1 MAPNLPSL
9 KPGDLVAGRFRVVE
23 MIGSGGFSVVYR
35 AHQEG
40 MNRFVALKVLK
51 PTASNDAKIV
61 ERFRREAL
69 YASHLSHPNTI
80 TLFDYGTTD
89 NNLCYIAMEYLN
101 GMDLSAVVQKHVPMD
116 LKRVWK
122 ILVQSCRSLAE
133 AHRLGL
139 VHRDLK
145 PENIFLCQREEG
157 EFVKV
162 LDFGVSKAISSF
174 GDAGPATL
182 APLTQEGTVFG
193 TPLYMAPEQAMA
205 ESITPAVDVYALG
218 HIAYEMITGYAAYD
232 GSNNAMDVMLRQI
245 NDPPLALPEP
255 WNETPFN
262 QLITHCTQKD
272 PTHRIPNSTAL
283 LDILLDEDFEP
294 YFDPSERPATLTTL
308 TRTPAITNTQETQPL
323 LDREEFE
330 EVYRWELDIIE
341 DAFQEAKSE
350 QDVRLVMVRGKPGTG
365 RSNLIRAFTAKAI
378 ARPGVTVLHRAQD
391 ADADVGL
398 ETELSILTGTPL
410 AGKGVDEVKRILR
423 GLYGEED
430 DFSRDADELG
440 TDSRPLGTL
449 SAIRDTMLQ
458 RIGKPFRK
466 KTESTTL
473 VWAIENLERLD
484 TLTLAFLDRFFRDLH
499 SHPAP
504 VLILA
509 TVYPED
515 LKRRSGL
522 VRYVQS
528 LMQAQK
534 PIARQLSLV
543 PPDEKK
549 ADDDTAVLDKIP
561 KDIAPDGSYLGFPDS
576 EPETWDDEDEYPD
589 DATDRIVAPATAEL
603 GEAFDRIMGYLAQLG
618 DEVPLDL
625 WKLVYARILDT
636 DLVRVV
642 DTIMS
647 QADRFGI
654 VHRSD
659 ETIRFAKPGFAEM
672 LREVFEDL
680 PESEDAH
687 RQLAEIMEGY
697 YRSPNHQNIKT
708 IANHWRLAGRPVRAV
723 QLLFDAGQT
732 AYQGLDLD
740 AAREYYLQIQKILEI
755 EAQRIMQTGGVLPF
769 EMTQLWLRLGEVHG
783 ALGEHGAAEDAL
795 NKSLQE
801 ADVNDKKIYARAHK
815 LLGDLAATQERYT
828 DALKY
833 YEKGRDGYRQLG
845 QARPFVAITAEM
857 GRCALQQSRAGLAED
872 LSRQALEMAS
882 KLKDDRLVSR
892 IERNLGQVLV
902 RRGRFLEAIEHLEA
916 SMAGF
921 EAAGREF
928 EVIENLGELGNA
940 AYASGKFVDARE
952 HFIRS
957 IALSSSLHVGT
968 PHQAHLGLART
979 LAALGNLGQAEAHM
993 AEALAHSGTTNEL
1006 SKMAEV
1012 HLYLG
1017 DLFLARSDHAK
1028 AKGHYDRVIELAKS
1042 VGQIRFG
1049 IVGLVRH
1056 AYVAFDEGDE
1066 TEVYARLTE
1075 AMNQAQ
1081 SVRDQESELQI
1092 RAHIIYTQLLT
1103 HGFRA
1108 RGDTFSSLLN
1118 SSDEL
1123 NLNKAA
1129 VLCYLFKADVAAARG
1144 EHSEARELLRYAQ
1157 IGAAQIGDFA
1167 MVIPIARRS
1176 YLIQRQQEQLG
1187 DPHLGAGYAI
1197 GALIPPEVGSRR
1209 FKELPEAV
1217 E

>member
-9 KPGDLVAGRFRVVE
+9 KPGDLVAGRFRIVE

-80 TLFDYGTTD
+80 TLFDYGTTE
-89 NNLCYIAMEYLN
+89 NNLCYIAMEHLQ
-101 GMDLSAVVQKHVPMD
+101 GMDLSAVVQQHIPME

-122 ILVQSCRSLAE
+122 ILVQSARSLAE

-157 EFVKV
+157 EFIKV

-205 ESITPAVDVYALG
+205 ETITPAVDVYALG
-218 HIAYEMITGYAAYD
+218 HIAYEMVTGYAAYD

-255 WNETPFN
+255 WDETPFN

-272 PTHRIPNSTAL
+272 PAHRIQNATAL
-283 LDILLDEDFEP
+283 LDILLGDEFEP
-294 YFDPSERPATLTTL
+294 YFDPTERPTTLTTL
-308 TRTPAITNTQETQPL
+308 TRTPAIASTQETQPL
-323 LDREEFE
+323 LNDKEFE
-330 EVYRWELDIIE
+330 RVYRWELDVIE
-341 DAFQEAKSE
+341 DAFNEAQK
-350 QDVRLVMVRGKPGTG
+350 QRDVRLVMVRGKPGTG
-365 RSNLIRAFTAKAI
+365 RSNLVRAYIKRAI
-378 ARPGVTVLHRAQD
+378 TRPDVTVLHRTQDSD
-391 ADADVGL
+391 ADAGL
-398 ETELSILTGTPL
+398 ERELSVLTGTPL
-410 AGKGVDEVKRILR
+410 AGEGVGEVKRILR
-423 GLYGEED
+423 KIYGDDD
-430 DFSRDADELG
+430 DFSLDADELG

-449 SAIRDTMLQ
+449 STIRDTMLQ
-458 RIGKPFRK
+458 RIGKPFRDR
-466 KTESTTL
+466 TDSNT
-473 VWAIENLERLD
+473 VIWAIENIERLD

-528 LMQAQK
+528 LLQSQR
-534 PIARQLSLV
+534 PIGRQLSLI

-549 ADDDTAVLDKIP
+549 PDELDDVLANIP
-561 KDIAPDGSYLGFPDS
+561 KDLPVDGSYIGADAGD
-576 EPETWDDEDEYPD
+576 TVDDLDDYAD
-589 DATDRIVAPATAEL
+589 DATDRIAAPETAQL

-618 DEVPLDL
+618 DEVPTDL
-625 WKLVYARILDT
+625 WKIVYARILDT

-642 DTIMS
+642 DMIMA
-647 QADRFGI
+647 QAERFGI
-654 VHRSD
+654 LQRVD
-659 ETIRFAKPGFAEM
+659 DTIRFAKPGFAEM

-680 PESEDAH
+680 PGAAEAH

-697 YRSPNHQNIKT
+697 YENPNHETIKT
-708 IANHWRLAGRPVRAV
+708 ISNHWRLAGRPVRAV
-723 QLLFDAGQT
+723 QILFDAGQR

-740 AAREYYLQIQKILEI
+740 AAREYYLRIQKIMEI
-755 EAQRIMQTGGVLPF
+755 EAQRITATGGILPF
-769 EMTQLWLRLGEVHG
+769 DKAQLWLRLGEVHG

-795 NKSLQE
+795 NKSIQE

-815 LLGDLAATQERYT
+815 LLGDLASTQERYT

-857 GRCALQQSRAGLAED
+857 GRCALQQGRAGLAED

-882 KLKDDRLVSR
+882 KLKDERLVSR

-916 SMAGF
+916 SIEGF
-921 EAAGREF
+921 ESAGREF

-940 AYASGKFVDARE
+940 AFASGKFADARE

-979 LAALGNLGQAEAHM
+979 LAGLGNLEQAEGHM

-1006 SKMAEV
+1006 GKMAEV

-1017 DLFLARSDHAK
+1017 DLFLARGDHAK
-1028 AKGHYDRVIELAKS
+1028 ARGHYDRVNELSKS
-1042 VGQIRFG
+1042 VGQIRTG
-1049 IVGLVRH
+1049 IVALIRH
-1056 AYVAFDEGDE
+1056 AYVAFDQEDE
-1066 TEVYARLTE
+1066 DTVYARLME
-1075 AMNQAQ
+1075 AMEQAQ
-1081 SVRDQESELQI
+1081 SVSDQESELQI

-1103 HGFRA
+1103 HGFKT

-1144 EHSEARELLRYAQ
+1144 EFSEARELLRYAQ
-1157 IGAAQIGDFA
+1157 VGAAQIGDYA
-1167 MVIPIARRS
+1167 MVIPIARRN
-1176 YLIQRQQEQLG
+1176 YLLQKEQGQLG
-1187 DPHLGAGYAI
+1187 DPHIGAGHCI
-1197 GALIPPEVGSRR
+1197 GALIPPEVGVRR
-1209 FKELPEAV
+1209 FKELPKAV
-1217 E
+1217 D